1 MWIRKLEV
9 IYYGAISYGGAWMEF
24 TCKALQDRTYKI
36 LLDWNL
42 LDQLERI
49 FTDLKLTGPFFI
61 ISDRTVFRFHGKRIL
76 KSLKNFPTHTFL
88 VSPGEPSKSLNN
100 WRKIQDFLLK
110 NGADRRS
117 VVIGFGGGVVG
128 DLAGFSASTF
138 MRGLDFIQIPTTVL
152 SQSDSSI
159 GAKVAVNH
167 PNAKNLIGS
176 FYQPKLVITDPSLLS
191 TLPRRE
197 LAAGLGEA
205 IKYGIIADP
214 DLFDSLYE
222 NIEQVV
228 SYSKESLGRLLTRCI
243 QIKIKVVEEDERES
257 GLRKIL
263 NFGHTI
269 GHALEQ
275 ATHFNKLRH
284 GEAVAWGMLAAG
296 WIAVHRKKWAA
307 EEFDKLRSIIFRAG
321 CLHSFGRLSVRNV
334 TDALKHDKKKTG
346 KNLNFVLPERT
357 GRVSVV
363 KDVTSNEV
371 EGAIRYIFEIARK
384 KKR

>member
-1 MWIRKLEV
+1 
-9 IYYGAISYGGAWMEF
+9 MEF
-24 TCKALQDRTYKI
+24 ICKALQDRTYKV

-42 LDQLERI
+42 IDHLETI
-49 FTDLKLTGPFFI
+49 FTENKLTGPFFI
-61 ISDRTVFRFHGKRIL
+61 ISDRTVFRLHGKRL
-76 KSLKNFPTHTFL
+76 LRSLKNFQTHTLL
-88 VSPGEPSKSLNN
+88 VTPGEPSKSLNN

-117 VVIGFGGGVVG
+117 AVIAFGGGVVG

-138 MRGLDFIQIPTTVL
+138 MRGLDFIQMPTTLL

-167 PNAKNLIGS
+167 PSAKNLIGS
-176 FYQPKLVITDPSLLS
+176 FYQPKLVISDPSLLS

-197 LAAGLGEA
+197 ISAGLGES
-205 IKYGIIADP
+205 IKYGVIADP
-214 DLFDSLYE
+214 DLFDTLYE
-222 NIEQVV
+222 NIEGML
-228 SYSKESLGRLLTRCI
+228 SHNKELLARLLTRCI

-275 ATHFNKLRH
+275 ATHFRRLRH

-296 WIAVHRKKWAA
+296 WIAIRRRKWAQ
-307 EEFDKLRSIIFRAG
+307 EEFDKLRSIILRAG
-321 CLHSFGRLSVRNV
+321 CLYPLGKLSVKNV
-334 TDALKHDKKKTG
+334 TDALKHDKKKSG
-346 KNLNFVLPERT
+346 KNLNFILPERT
-357 GRVSVV
+357 GKVTVV
-363 KDVTSNEV
+363 KDVTNDEV
-371 EGAIRYIFEIARK
+371 EGAIRYIFGIGRK